1 MIASTATSQIG
12 GDRPAV
18 VVIGDRQGPGVRC
31 LQPRLPRHRARRR
44 HLLARAVHVVVHRG
58 DRHRPGA
65 YVCPVAIF
73 SSRFALNVK
82 LSASAAATAET
93 GTGTGSLAAGLR
105 TAVTVLTPSFS

>member
-1 MIASTATSQIG
+1 MIVRVRAYGASSPGCPATVPVAVTCWPGPYTSSSTAVIVTV
-12 GDRPAV
+12 PA
-18 VVIGDRQGPGVRC
+18 
-31 LQPRLPRHRARRR
+31 L
-44 HLLARAVHVVVHRG
+44 
-58 DRHRPGA
+58 

-93 GTGTGSLAAGLR
+93 VTGTGSLAAGLR